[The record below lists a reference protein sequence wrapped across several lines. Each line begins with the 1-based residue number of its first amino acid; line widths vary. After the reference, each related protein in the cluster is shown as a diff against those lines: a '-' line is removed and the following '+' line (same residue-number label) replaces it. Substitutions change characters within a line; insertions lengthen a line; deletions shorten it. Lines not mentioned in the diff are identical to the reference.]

1 MYWEVEFEIC
11 NYGDHGGDKNHI
23 IYGTGSLYVHA
34 SSIIDAIILAKD
46 RAGRMCVEG
55 TAVINACKLIP
66 SSTVQS
72 VSRGKS
78 ETNKTVWEEFQ

>member
-11 NYGDHGGDKNHI
+11 NHRDNGSDGNHI

-46 RAGRMCVEG
+46 RAGRMCMEG
-55 TAVINACKLIP
+55 TVVVNACKLIP
-66 SSTVQS
+66 SSRAQS
-72 VSRGKS
+72 VSRGKR
-78 ETNKTVWEEFQ
+78 EVIEAAWEEF

>member
-11 NYGDHGGDKNHI
+11 NQRDIGSNGNYM

-55 TAVINACKLIP
+55 TVVINACKLIP
-66 SSTVQS
+66 SSRAQS

-78 ETNKTVWEEFQ
+78 ETIDAAWEEF